1 MINFIKTIF
10 LLIICSGT
18 LISKPIIIKLATLAP
33 EGTEYYNLLLE
44 MGQRWQ
50 EETNGEI
57 ILRIYPNG
65 VVGRE
70 SDTIRKMR
78 IGQIQA
84 SAMSSI
90 GLADLTDQ
98 IQAFTIP
105 MVFKDYDDVEKVK
118 EVMFDDI
125 SNGLSESGFK
135 LLFLVDIGWV
145 YWFSVN
151 EIAVPEDLRNAKIYT
166 TAGDYITVE
175 LFKRFGFNAIPVSET
190 DILISLQTGMIN
202 SMQTVPILSLSS
214 GWFALMP
221 NMLDL
226 KWAVFIGAVI
236 IDERVW
242 SKIRPEHQKVMMEVA
257 QEIGKKYQENGRK
270 TDAQAIEMM
279 KKYGM
284 KVKTP
289 TDEELKI
296 WEDFKE
302 EIKGKNVICVVSGS
316 NNDITRTAE
325 IKERALLHAN
335 LKHYFIVKFP
345 QRAGALREFVV
356 DILGENDDITHFEY
370 TKKTNRENG
379 AAVVGVEL
387 KSADD
392 LEPLITK
399 MKLHNFYGDYLNN
412 KPELFQFLV

>member
-1 MINFIKTIF
+1 M
-10 LLIICSGT
+10 
-18 LISKPIIIKLATLAP
+18 
-33 EGTEYYNLLLE
+33 
-44 MGQRWQ
+44 
-50 EETNGEI
+50 
-57 ILRIYPNG
+57 
-65 VVGRE
+65 
-70 SDTIRKMR
+70 
-78 IGQIQA
+78 
-84 SAMSSI
+84 
-90 GLADLTDQ
+90 
-98 IQAFTIP
+98 
-105 MVFKDYDDVEKVK
+105 
-118 EVMFDDI
+118 
-125 SNGLSESGFK
+125 
-135 LLFLVDIGWV
+135 DIGWV
-145 YWFSVN
+145 YWFSAN

-166 TAGDYITVE
+166 TAGDYVTVE

-302 EIKGKNVICVVSGS
+302 EIIPDVIDTYVP
-316 NNDITRTAE
+316 
-325 IKERALLHAN
+325 KEVYD
-335 LKHYFIVKFP
+335 KV
-345 QRAGALREFVV
+345 
-356 DILGENDDITHFEY
+356 T
-370 TKKTNRENG
+370 
-379 AAVVGVEL
+379 
-387 KSADD
+387 SAID
-392 LEPLITK
+392 E
-399 MKLHNFYGDYLNN
+399 
-412 KPELFQFLV
+412 

>member
-50 EETNGEI
+50 EETNGEV

-105 MVFKDYDDVEKVK
+105 MKFKDYDDVENVK

-145 YWFSVN
+145 YWFSAN
-151 EIAVPEDLRNAKIYT
+151 EISVPEDLRNAKIYT
-166 TAGDYITVE
+166 TAGDYVTVE

-190 DILISLQTGMIN
+190 DILTSLQTGMIN

-242 SKIRPEHQKVMMEVA
+242 SKIRPEHQKAMMEVA

-279 KKYGM
+279 KEYGM

-302 EIKGKNVICVVSGS
+302 EIIPDVIDTYVP
-316 NNDITRTAE
+316 
-325 IKERALLHAN
+325 KEVYD
-335 LKHYFIVKFP
+335 KV
-345 QRAGALREFVV
+345 
-356 DILGENDDITHFEY
+356 T
-370 TKKTNRENG
+370 
-379 AAVVGVEL
+379 
-387 KSADD
+387 SAID
-392 LEPLITK
+392 E
-399 MKLHNFYGDYLNN
+399 
-412 KPELFQFLV
+412 

>member
-10 LLIICSGT
+10 LLIICSGA
-18 LISKPIIIKLATLAP
+18 LISKPIVIKLATLAP

-105 MVFKDYDDVEKVK
+105 MKFKDYDDVESVK

-145 YWFSVN
+145 YWFSAN
-151 EIAVPEDLRNAKIYT
+151 EISVPEDLRNAKIYT
-166 TAGDYITVE
+166 TAGDYVTVE

-190 DILISLQTGMIN
+190 DILTSLQTGMIN

-279 KKYGM
+279 KEYGM

-302 EIKGKNVICVVSGS
+302 EIIPDVIDTYVP
-316 NNDITRTAE
+316 
-325 IKERALLHAN
+325 KEVYD
-335 LKHYFIVKFP
+335 KV
-345 QRAGALREFVV
+345 
-356 DILGENDDITHFEY
+356 T
-370 TKKTNRENG
+370 
-379 AAVVGVEL
+379 
-387 KSADD
+387 SAID
-392 LEPLITK
+392 E
-399 MKLHNFYGDYLNN
+399 
-412 KPELFQFLV
+412 

>member
-18 LISKPIIIKLATLAP
+18 LISKPIVIKLATLAP

-105 MVFKDYDDVEKVK
+105 MKFKDYDDVESVK

-145 YWFSVN
+145 YWFSAN

-166 TAGDYITVE
+166 TAGDYVTVE
-175 LFKRFGFNAIPVSET
+175 LFKQFGFNAIPVSET
-190 DILISLQTGMIN
+190 DILTSLQTGMIN

-242 SKIRPEHQKVMMEVA
+242 SKIRPEHQKVMMEIA

-284 KVKTP
+284 NVKTP

-296 WEDFKE
+296 WNDFKE
-302 EIKGKNVICVVSGS
+302 KIMPDVIDTYVPK
-316 NNDITRTAE
+316 DIYDKVT
-325 IKERALLHAN
+325 
-335 LKHYFIVKFP
+335 
-345 QRAGALREFVV
+345 
-356 DILGENDDITHFEY
+356 
-370 TKKTNRENG
+370 
-379 AAVVGVEL
+379 
-387 KSADD
+387 SAID
-392 LEPLITK
+392 E
-399 MKLHNFYGDYLNN
+399 
-412 KPELFQFLV
+412 

>member
-50 EETNGEI
+50 EETNGEV

-105 MVFKDYDDVEKVK
+105 MKFKDYDDVENVK

-145 YWFSVN
+145 YWFSAN
-151 EIAVPEDLRNAKIYT
+151 EISVPEDLRNAKIYT
-166 TAGDYITVE
+166 TAGDYVTVE

-190 DILISLQTGMIN
+190 DILTSLQTGMIN

-279 KKYGM
+279 KEYGM
-284 KVKTP
+284 RVKTP
-289 TDEELKI
+289 TDEELEI

-302 EIKGKNVICVVSGS
+302 EIIPDVIDTYVP
-316 NNDITRTAE
+316 
-325 IKERALLHAN
+325 KEVYD
-335 LKHYFIVKFP
+335 KV
-345 QRAGALREFVV
+345 
-356 DILGENDDITHFEY
+356 T
-370 TKKTNRENG
+370 
-379 AAVVGVEL
+379 
-387 KSADD
+387 SAID
-392 LEPLITK
+392 E
-399 MKLHNFYGDYLNN
+399 
-412 KPELFQFLV
+412 

>member
-105 MVFKDYDDVEKVK
+105 MKFKDYDDVENVK

-145 YWFSVN
+145 YWFSAN
-151 EIAVPEDLRNAKIYT
+151 EISVPEDLRNAKIYT
-166 TAGDYITVE
+166 TAGDYVTVE

-190 DILISLQTGMIN
+190 DILTSLQTGMIN

-279 KKYGM
+279 KEYGM

-302 EIKGKNVICVVSGS
+302 KIIPDVIDTYVP
-316 NNDITRTAE
+316 
-325 IKERALLHAN
+325 KEVYD
-335 LKHYFIVKFP
+335 KV
-345 QRAGALREFVV
+345 
-356 DILGENDDITHFEY
+356 T
-370 TKKTNRENG
+370 
-379 AAVVGVEL
+379 
-387 KSADD
+387 SAID
-392 LEPLITK
+392 E
-399 MKLHNFYGDYLNN
+399 
-412 KPELFQFLV
+412 

>member
-145 YWFSVN
+145 YWFSAN

-166 TAGDYITVE
+166 TAGDYVTVE

-190 DILISLQTGMIN
+190 DILTSLQTGMIN

-302 EIKGKNVICVVSGS
+302 KIIPDVIDTYVP
-316 NNDITRTAE
+316 
-325 IKERALLHAN
+325 KEVYD
-335 LKHYFIVKFP
+335 KV
-345 QRAGALREFVV
+345 
-356 DILGENDDITHFEY
+356 T
-370 TKKTNRENG
+370 
-379 AAVVGVEL
+379 
-387 KSADD
+387 SAID
-392 LEPLITK
+392 E
-399 MKLHNFYGDYLNN
+399 
-412 KPELFQFLV
+412 

>member
-50 EETNGEI
+50 EETNGEV

-105 MVFKDYDDVEKVK
+105 MKFKDYDDVENVK

-145 YWFSVN
+145 YWFSAN
-151 EIAVPEDLRNAKIYT
+151 EISVPEDLRNAKIYT
-166 TAGDYITVE
+166 TAGDYVTVE

-190 DILISLQTGMIN
+190 DILTSLQTGMIN

-242 SKIRPEHQKVMMEVA
+242 SKIRPEHQRVMMEVA

-279 KKYGM
+279 KEYGM

-302 EIKGKNVICVVSGS
+302 EIIPDVIDTYVP
-316 NNDITRTAE
+316 
-325 IKERALLHAN
+325 KEVYD
-335 LKHYFIVKFP
+335 KV
-345 QRAGALREFVV
+345 
-356 DILGENDDITHFEY
+356 T
-370 TKKTNRENG
+370 
-379 AAVVGVEL
+379 
-387 KSADD
+387 SAID
-392 LEPLITK
+392 E
-399 MKLHNFYGDYLNN
+399 
-412 KPELFQFLV
+412 

>member
-10 LLIICSGT
+10 LLIICSGM

-145 YWFSVN
+145 YWFSAN

-166 TAGDYITVE
+166 TAGDYVTVE

-190 DILISLQTGMIN
+190 DILTSLQTGMIN

-302 EIKGKNVICVVSGS
+302 EIIPDVIDAYVP
-316 NNDITRTAE
+316 
-325 IKERALLHAN
+325 KEVYD
-335 LKHYFIVKFP
+335 KVI
-345 QRAGALREFVV
+345 
-356 DILGENDDITHFEY
+356 
-370 TKKTNRENG
+370 
-379 AAVVGVEL
+379 
-387 KSADD
+387 SAID
-392 LEPLITK
+392 E
-399 MKLHNFYGDYLNN
+399 
-412 KPELFQFLV
+412 

>member
-1 MINFIKTIF
+1 MKKIINSIF

-18 LISKPIIIKLATLAP
+18 LLSKPIVIKLATLAP

-50 EETNGEI
+50 EETNGEVV
-57 ILRIYPNG
+57 LRIYPNG

-105 MVFKDYDDVEKVK
+105 MGFKDYDDVEKVK
-118 EVMFDDI
+118 DAMFDDI
-125 SNGLSESGFK
+125 SDGLSDSGFK

-145 YWFSVN
+145 YWFSADEV
-151 EIAVPEDLRNAKIYT
+151 AVPEDLKNAKIYT
-166 TAGDYITVE
+166 TAGDYVTVE
-175 LFKRFGFNAIPVSET
+175 LFKEFGFNAVPVSET
-190 DILISLQTGMIN
+190 DILTSLQTGMIN
-202 SMQTVPILSLSS
+202 TVQTVPILSLSS

-236 IDERVW
+236 VDERVW
-242 SKIRPEHQKVMMEVA
+242 SKIRPEHQKVMMEIA
-257 QEIGKKYQENGRK
+257 QEIGEKYKETGRR
-270 TDAQAIEMM
+270 TEAQAIKIMEEN
-279 KKYGM
+279 GM
-284 KVKTP
+284 KIKTP
-289 TDEELKI
+289 TAEELEI

-302 EIKGKNVICVVSGS
+302 EIMPDVIDAFVSE
-316 NNDITRTAE
+316 E
-325 IKERALLHAN
+325 IYEK
-335 LKHYFIVKFP
+335 V
-345 QRAGALREFVV
+345 
-356 DILGENDDITHFEY
+356 T
-370 TKKTNRENG
+370 
-379 AAVVGVEL
+379 
-387 KSADD
+387 SAIN
-392 LEPLITK
+392 E
-399 MKLHNFYGDYLNN
+399 
-412 KPELFQFLV
+412 

>member
-50 EETNGEI
+50 EETNGEV

-105 MVFKDYDDVEKVK
+105 MKFKDYDDVENVK

-145 YWFSVN
+145 YWFSAN
-151 EIAVPEDLRNAKIYT
+151 EISVPEDLRNAKIYT
-166 TAGDYITVE
+166 TAGDYVTVE

-190 DILISLQTGMIN
+190 DILTSLQTGMIN

-279 KKYGM
+279 KEYGM

-302 EIKGKNVICVVSGS
+302 EIIPDVIDTYVP
-316 NNDITRTAE
+316 
-325 IKERALLHAN
+325 KEVYD
-335 LKHYFIVKFP
+335 KV
-345 QRAGALREFVV
+345 
-356 DILGENDDITHFEY
+356 T
-370 TKKTNRENG
+370 
-379 AAVVGVEL
+379 
-387 KSADD
+387 SAID
-392 LEPLITK
+392 E
-399 MKLHNFYGDYLNN
+399 
-412 KPELFQFLV
+412 

>member
-10 LLIICSGT
+10 LLLICSGT

-50 EETNGEI
+50 EETNGEV

-98 IQAFTIP
+98 IQASTIP
-105 MVFKDYDDVEKVK
+105 MKFKDYDDVENVK

-145 YWFSVN
+145 YWFSAN
-151 EIAVPEDLRNAKIYT
+151 EISVPEDLRNAKIYT
-166 TAGDYITVE
+166 TAGDYVTVE

-190 DILISLQTGMIN
+190 DILTSLQTGMIN

-279 KKYGM
+279 KEYGM

-296 WEDFKE
+296 WEDFKKEIMPDVIDAYVPE
-302 EIKGKNVICVVSGS
+302 EVYNKV
-316 NNDITRTAE
+316 T
-325 IKERALLHAN
+325 
-335 LKHYFIVKFP
+335 
-345 QRAGALREFVV
+345 
-356 DILGENDDITHFEY
+356 
-370 TKKTNRENG
+370 
-379 AAVVGVEL
+379 
-387 KSADD
+387 SAID
-392 LEPLITK
+392 E
-399 MKLHNFYGDYLNN
+399 
-412 KPELFQFLV
+412 

>member
-1 MINFIKTIF
+1 MKKIVNSIF

-18 LISKPIIIKLATLAP
+18 LLSKPIVIKLATLAP

-50 EETNGEI
+50 EETNGEVM
-57 ILRIYPNG
+57 LRIYPNG

-105 MVFKDYDDVEKVK
+105 MGFKDYDDVEKVK
-118 EVMFDDI
+118 DAMFDDI
-125 SNGLSESGFK
+125 SDGLSDSGFK

-145 YWFSVN
+145 YWFSADEV
-151 EIAVPEDLRNAKIYT
+151 AVPEDLKNAKIYT
-166 TAGDYITVE
+166 TAGDYVTVE
-175 LFKRFGFNAIPVSET
+175 LFKEFGFNAVPVSET
-190 DILISLQTGMIN
+190 DILTSLQTGMIN
-202 SMQTVPILSLSS
+202 TVQTVPILSLSS

-236 IDERVW
+236 VDERVW
-242 SKIRPEHQKVMMEVA
+242 SKIRPEHQKVMMEIA
-257 QEIGKKYQENGRK
+257 QEIGEKYKETGRR
-270 TDAQAIEMM
+270 TEAQAIKIMEEN
-279 KKYGM
+279 GM
-284 KVKTP
+284 KIKTP
-289 TDEELKI
+289 TAEELEI

-302 EIKGKNVICVVSGS
+302 EIMPDVIDAFVSE
-316 NNDITRTAE
+316 E
-325 IKERALLHAN
+325 IYEK
-335 LKHYFIVKFP
+335 V
-345 QRAGALREFVV
+345 
-356 DILGENDDITHFEY
+356 T
-370 TKKTNRENG
+370 
-379 AAVVGVEL
+379 
-387 KSADD
+387 SAIN
-392 LEPLITK
+392 E
-399 MKLHNFYGDYLNN
+399 
-412 KPELFQFLV
+412 